1 MKKKY
6 IKKMHGKWIKE
17 LGMGRQPTTRDGN
30 WCFHWFVHRWRRHLV
45 PTPVF
50 SLKDTGE
57 KKEKGTSLI
66 LTV

>member
-1 MKKKY
+1 MQEKYKKEMRV
-6 IKKMHGKWIKE
+6 KMDKE

-50 SLKDTGE
+50 SLKDTGG
-57 KKEKGTSLI
+57 KKGHH
-66 LTV
+66 

>member
-1 MKKKY
+1 MD
-6 IKKMHGKWIKE
+6 KE

-50 SLKDTGE
+50 SLKDKGG
-57 KKEKGTSLI
+57 KKGGKRGHH
-66 LTV
+66 